1 MRTRS
6 TILLLTAA
14 LLLGA
19 CTSGSGDGP
28 SAEGSVGSGT
38 TMSPAPSASP
48 SAGSPSPST
57 TPTGASA
64 LADVR
69 AGWQQVGD
77 GFEGPVQVLPVPGV
91 GTVVVEQVGRL
102 RTLDGTTVLDL
113 TDRVTAGGERG
124 LLGAAVHP
132 DGDRLFVHYSGS
144 DGRTVV
150 AAFPLGGG
158 DVHAGEERVLFEH
171 DQPAANHNGGA
182 LLFDPDGALV
192 LALGDGGGAGDQ
204 FDNGQDPGTQLGALL
219 RFDADASELAPADGN
234 PFLDGGG
241 DPAVWAYGLRNPWRI
256 AFDDDH
262 LYVADVGQDAYEE
275 VDVVAR
281 DAVAGANFGWPIL
294 EGTTCYRQADCDPS
308 GTIRPVAELRH
319 ADGACSIIG
328 GVVVPHGHGS
338 GLGGAFLYSDL
349 CDTQLRAVRRD
360 GDEVQ
365 AAVVDGAALPAS
377 PLGFG
382 TGDDGQVWVALQDGR
397 VLELTSG

>member
-1 MRTRS
+1 M
-6 TILLLTAA
+6 
-14 LLLGA
+14 
-19 CTSGSGDGP
+19 
-28 SAEGSVGSGT
+28 
-38 TMSPAPSASP
+38 
-48 SAGSPSPST
+48 
-57 TPTGASA
+57 
-64 LADVR
+64 R
-69 AGWQQVGD
+69 AGWQQVGG
-77 GFEGPVQVLPVPGV
+77 GFEGPVQVLPIPGV

-113 TDRVTAGGERG
+113 TDRVTSGGERG

-132 DGDRLFVHYSGS
+132 DGGRLFVHYSGS
-144 DGRTVV
+144 DGHTVV
-150 AAFPLGGG
+150 SSFPLAGG
-158 DVHAGEERVLFEH
+158 DVDVGEERVLFEH

-219 RFDADASELAPADGN
+219 RFDADGDGLAPADGN

-281 DAVAGANFGWPIL
+281 DEVAGANFGWPIL
-294 EGTTCYRQADCDPS
+294 EGTTCYREADCDPS

-328 GVVVPHGHGS
+328 GVVVPSGHAS

-349 CDTQLRAVRRD
+349 CDTQLRALRTD
-360 GDEVQ
+360 GDQVET
-365 AAVVDGAALPAS
+365 AVVDGAALPAS

-382 TGDDGQVWVALQDGR
+382 TGDEGQVWVGLQDGR
-397 VLELTSG
+397 VLELRPGEMGRGAPAAVLGQVSRWTSRATGPWSSWSRAKLQR